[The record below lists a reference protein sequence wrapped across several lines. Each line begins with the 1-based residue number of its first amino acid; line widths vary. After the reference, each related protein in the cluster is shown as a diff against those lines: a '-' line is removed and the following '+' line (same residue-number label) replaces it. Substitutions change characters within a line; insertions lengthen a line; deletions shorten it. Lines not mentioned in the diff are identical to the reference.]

1 MPIGSLAERSSS
13 DWIKLAC
20 WLVIGVFVISRIAGV
35 VQGQPLWSVLDLSNL
50 GLIGTLAALALIVRI
65 FMAPRLVKAATMI
78 EPNEIRT
85 VVVSFS
91 FVFILMAA
99 YYILRPVRDA
109 MASDW
114 SNTEISIL
122 WNIQLV
128 LSTVGVALYG
138 LACSHVRFRLLV
150 PAVYIFFALTFCGFY
165 LGSGLVASGIAFD
178 GGLAAF
184 LEAVTRG
191 PITNRILLDKSFY
204 LWVSLFSLFHVSVFW
219 SFMADTFS
227 KEQSRRVFAFI
238 AAGASA
244 GAAAGPL
251 VANQLVSDIGTDN
264 LMLVASAMLLVAIPV
279 ALYLQRLK
287 RVDLHNEDVTAD
299 LSAAKIGGNPL
310 AGFKTFFTNPYLLAI
325 GAFILLYT
333 TIGSF
338 VYFQQ
343 TDLLREFTREQ
354 RTEILAGLAFVV
366 NLLTFGLG
374 LFATSRIVTRFGM
387 STTLAL
393 VPVFICA
400 GLLILAFAPILTI
413 LLALQV
419 ARQAGNYGITRPAR
433 EMLFTNVDRETRF
446 KAKPVIDVAVYRGG
460 DAASSIAFA
469 GLTDGLG
476 LGIAAMAAIGAG
488 IAAVWGAAGVYL
500 GRVFGRTA
508 GVDVAEGGAIAAVPQ
523 RQAAT

>member
-1 MPIGSLAERSSS
+1 MTTGPLAKQSYSE
-13 DWIKLAC
+13 WIKKGC
-20 WLVIGVFVISRIAGV
+20 WLVIGIFVISRAVGLL
-35 VQGQPLWSVLDLSNL
+35 QGQPLSSVFDLSTFGLL
-50 GLIGTLAALALIVRI
+50 GALAAAAVIVRI
-65 FMAPRLVKAATMI
+65 FMAPRLVKAATLI

-85 VVVSFS
+85 VILSFS

-114 SNTEISIL
+114 SNTEISVL

-128 LSTVGVALYG
+128 LSTAVVALYG
-138 LACSHVRFRLLV
+138 LAVSRVRFRLLV
-150 PAVYIFFALTFCGFY
+150 PAVYIFFALTFCAFY
-165 LGSGLVASGIAFD
+165 FGSAI
-178 GGLAAF
+178 
-184 LEAVTRG
+184 VTDRV
-191 PITNRILLDKSFY
+191 LLDKGFY

-251 VANQLVSDIGTDN
+251 VANQMVSDIGTDN
-264 LMLVASAMLLVAIPV
+264 LMLLASAMLLIAIPI

-287 RVDLHNEDVTAD
+287 RLDLHNEDVAAD
-299 LSAAKIGGNPL
+299 LSAVKIGGNPL
-310 AGFKTFFTNPYLLAI
+310 AGFRTFFTNPYLLAI

-338 VYFQQ
+338 AYFQQ
-343 TDLLREFTREQ
+343 TDLLREFTREE

-366 NLLTFGLG
+366 NVLTFGLG
-374 LFATSRIVTRFGM
+374 LFATSRLVTKLGM
-387 STTLAL
+387 PATLAL
-393 VPVFICA
+393 VPFFICA
-400 GLLILAFAPILTI
+400 GMVILAFAPILTV

-469 GLTDGLG
+469 GLTDGVG
-476 LGIAAMAAIGAG
+476 LGIAAMAVIGAG
-488 IAAVWGAAGVYL
+488 IAAVWGAAGIYL

-508 GVDVAEGGAIAAVPQ
+508 ADGIVEQSSTAAVPQ
-523 RQAAT
+523 SQAAT